1 MSTLRI
7 VAPEAATIGT
17 LAAVKSH
24 SSKTYAMSSHKREGP
39 HEFRRLFVQLL
50 RGDPRMR
57 PVMGSRRTP
66 IDPWKLP
73 LVATALMA
81 RSRPSLYALRSSRL
95 NSSLIM
101 RSPGVSLRPRPSRCR
116 ACWQRSVMSAEMIEL
131 SFLQWIGAHPLRRE
145 HKVAHQHPELVLRRP
160 RLEEPVLIP
169 ITGATGGRRPR
180 ARWRATR

>member
-1 MSTLRI
+1 MTTLGI

-24 SSKTYAMSSHKREGP
+24 SSKTY
-39 HEFRRLFVQLL
+39 V
-50 RGDPRMR
+50 
-57 PVMGSRRTP
+57 
-66 IDPWKLP
+66 
-73 LVATALMA
+73 
-81 RSRPSLYALRSSRL
+81 
-95 NSSLIM
+95 
-101 RSPGVSLRPRPSRCR
+101 
-116 ACWQRSVMSAEMIEL
+116 EL

-145 HKVAHQHPELVLRRP
+145 HKVAHLHPELVLRRP